1 MCGEQVEK
9 LYNMATNGDA
19 SSNYKLGLKYYKT
32 SDFGMAFEYFTKA
45 SNMGNRDAKYYLAGM
60 YYAGRGTSKDI
71 NKACDLLKELA
82 ISGDKDSFLQL
93 YSFAKNQNIV
103 YAEQKLDEILSQ
115 CKDKDVLLK
124 YVNILFYDK
133 KYFDKAC
140 DWYEKSARQ
149 GNKEALLKLVELSK
163 NGNEKAQQSLVE
175 LAKGSNKKVLQ
186 LLEELAKNNRS
197 DIQLAFGEIYASKE
211 DFDKAFYWYEQ
222 SASQGNKDALHKLV
236 KLAKSGNEK
245 ALHILENLAN
255 TNKSNIK
262 LAFGEIYSGKGDFDK
277 AFDCFEKAAKQGN
290 KKALQKLVELAK
302 TNNEKALQILENLA
316 NTNRSDVQLAL
327 GEIYAS
333 KKDFDKAFDC
343 FEKAAKQGNEEAL
356 QKLVKLAKS
365 GNEKALHILEN
376 LANTNKSNI
385 KLAFGE
391 IYSGK
396 GDFDKAFDCFEK
408 AAKQG
413 NKKALQK
420 LVELAK
426 TNNEK
431 ALQILENLANTNR
444 SDVQLALGEIYASKK
459 DFDKAFDCFEK
470 AAKQGNEEAL
480 QKLVELAKSNNE
492 KALHILENLANTNRS
507 DVQLA
512 LGEIYASKKDF
523 DKAFDWYEKSAEQG
537 NKKAFQKLIELAKK
551 DNVKAFPST
560 FVSFLLAKANSLF
573 EDKKYEEAIR
583 LYEKAKE
590 EKKLCNDMK
599 ILTFVYQR
607 ILEAKRQIEE
617 KKYKE
622 VSRTYEKA
630 RIQERRSRSIDQDM
644 VKKIEEQ
651 KNDSKAKDA
660 LSNMYRKNS
669 IGHKFQ
675 ESIEIENKN
684 NEVSMNFANKATDYL
699 QIIELIKSMILTEI
713 SPRYIYTVSY
723 IEKYFLTS
731 YKMDIENMLTKDLLV
746 QTCRELAQESKIY
759 YLVEAEQKSLMLYKV
774 DSFSDWQLYK
784 EGTGYVPKVIVN
796 NKSFNSSDFILHV
809 YESLN
814 TIKHST
820 MNHNTETVTIKTHS
834 ITGSLI
840 TFTAYYCHDCNEYYT
855 TRQKIESYFS
865 ITSYPCVHFYFHYKQ
880 ASLFTKQAES
890 VLMKFGY
897 SVRVDGPSTYE
908 RHALLSRLITFK
920 ILDKYDIENFIQRLI
935 NYNGKR
941 ANMEH
946 AVEKWES
953 DLEFLKS
960 FNIKSQRSIY
970 IENLKI
976 KYEGRYI

>member
-302 TNNEKALQILENLA
+302 TNNEKALQ
-316 NTNRSDVQLAL
+316 
-327 GEIYAS
+327 
-333 KKDFDKAFDC
+333 
-343 FEKAAKQGNEEAL
+343 
-356 QKLVKLAKS
+356 
-365 GNEKALHILEN
+365 
-376 LANTNKSNI
+376 
-385 KLAFGE
+385 
-391 IYSGK
+391 
-396 GDFDKAFDCFEK
+396 
-408 AAKQG
+408 
-413 NKKALQK
+413 
-420 LVELAK
+420 
-426 TNNEK
+426 
-431 ALQILENLANTNR
+431 
-444 SDVQLALGEIYASKK
+444 
-459 DFDKAFDCFEK
+459 
-470 AAKQGNEEAL
+470 
-480 QKLVELAKSNNE
+480 
-492 KALHILENLANTNRS
+492 ILENLANTNRS